1 MKKLSTIL
9 AVLLVLTMLPAVG
22 TSAAGQN
29 LIQNGDFELV
39 GEDGFATG
47 WERSNSAIVSV
58 KAVTDASGNTNNK
71 VVAFV
76 KPADSENIKFRTDL
90 ETSPVDPTKAYVLS
104 FDAYRTAGASRFNIN
119 IFYRDDEGDKIK
131 DELNTDLYF
140 AEQSVQ
146 PTNKDAWQHFEFD
159 VTNLPETTR
168 IFEIVF
174 QTYQNVSGSE
184 NAAELYLDN
193 ITIDEK
199 EADSDDAEDTTE
211 STKDLIQN
219 GDFELVDETTG
230 FATGW
235 TPNAYNAYISIQ
247 NFAGADGVESNVVAF
262 VNPAKSQ
269 NITFSTSSDV
279 SPLASGT
286 DYLLTFDGF
295 KTGGKTKFN
304 VVIYFRNE
312 EGDKILNE
320 GEEWT
325 KSFASQ
331 DASPK
336 NAWKHFALIIP
347 STEMPPDAASMD
359 IRFQNSQDATAAA
372 NNGTLYLDNIS
383 LVPAESKVTYTNGEG
398 DAAGT
403 IAVSY
408 DAYLQS
414 SYTGDAPSIVAIA
427 ALYKAEGTAKS
438 FVDVII
444 SAPVPL
450 EKGAYKTIDVGS
462 FDMPEVDVDKYS
474 IRVFS
479 YKSVASLEK
488 FDAFPA
494 EALGTPAA

>member
-1 MKKLSTIL
+1 MKKLSAIL
-9 AVLLVLTMLPAVG
+9 AVLLALTMLPAVG
-22 TSAAGQN
+22 ASAAGQN

-47 WERSNSAIVSV
+47 WERSNSAIVLV
-58 KAVTDASGNTNNK
+58 KTVKDASGNADNK

-90 ETSPVDPTKAYVLS
+90 ESSPVDPAKAYVLS

-131 DELNTDLYF
+131 DELNADLYF

-146 PTNKDAWQHFEFD
+146 PTNKDAWQHFEFN
-159 VTNLPETTR
+159 VTDLPETTR

-174 QTYQNVSGSE
+174 QTYQNVSASE
-184 NAAELYLDN
+184 SAAELYLDN

-199 EADSDDAEDTTE
+199 EDDSNEEDVTE
-211 STKDLIQN
+211 TKKDLIQN
-219 GDFELVDETTG
+219 GDFEMVGADG

-235 TPNAYNAYISIQ
+235 ERNADTYISIQ
-247 NFAGADGVESNVVAF
+247 KFAGADGVESNVVAF
-262 VNPAKSQ
+262 VNPANRQ
-269 NITFSTSSDV
+269 NITFTTSPDV

-295 KTGGKTKFN
+295 KTGGNTKFN
-304 VVIYFRNE
+304 VVIYFRDE
-312 EGDKILNE
+312 DGTKIYN
-320 GEEWT
+320 GSDEWI
-325 KSFASQ
+325 KSFTSQ
-331 DASPK
+331 DAKPK
-336 NAWKHFALIIP
+336 NTWKHFSLLIP
-347 STEMPPDAASMD
+347 STEMPQNAAIMD
-359 IRFQNSQDATAAA
+359 IRFQNSQDATAADK
-372 NNGTLYLDNIS
+372 NGTLYLDNVS
-383 LVPAESKVTYTNGEG
+383 LLPAESKVTYTNGEG

-414 SYTGDAPSIVAIA
+414 SYTGDAPGVVTIA

-438 FVDVII
+438 FVDLII
-444 SAPVPL
+444 SAPATL
-450 EKGAYKTIDVGS
+450 TKGAYTTINVGS
-462 FDMPEVDVDKYS
+462 FDIPETDADKYS

-479 YKSVASLEK
+479 YKSLASLEK

-494 EALGTPAA
+494 EMLVAPVA